1 MVVGIC
7 TIRLSIPA
15 NHDLKGKRRVLQS
28 LMAKMRESFNVSV
41 AEVDEQD
48 KWQAATLG
56 VVAVS
61 SDQAYLHGLLTKV
74 VNSLERARSDASL
87 LDFEIEMLG
96 V

>member
-74 VNSLERARSDASL
+74 VNSLEQARSDASL

>member
-7 TIRLSIPA
+7 TIQLSIPA
-15 NHDLKGKRRVLQS
+15 NHDLKGKRRVLKS
-28 LMAKMRESFNVSV
+28 IMAKLREQFNVSV

-56 VVAVS
+56 VVSVAN
-61 SDQAYLHGLLTKV
+61 DQAYVHGLLTKV
-74 VNSLERARSDASL
+74 VQSLERARIDAGVE
-87 LDFEIEMLG
+87 DYQIEIIG

>member
-61 SDQAYLHGLLTKV
+61 SDQAYLHGLLAKV
-74 VNSLERARSDASL
+74 VKSLEHARSDASL